1 MCWCGIGFGSFVVKI
16 TFLHIIYSLY
26 WKTSQLVSQ
35 SEFFGFL
42 FLIVFSVCIFWLYLS
57 NQKWKANLRRRWQ
70 CLLYDDDNIGRDMQC
85 ILYIRMKIDSGDIF
99 RYPIPYHLHTIAM
112 ILGKT
117 HMHRLKNETPLWYHN
132 IIAEQDGCH
141 KVKLETWL

>member
-1 MCWCGIGFGSFVVKI
+1 MW
-16 TFLHIIYSLY
+16 Y
-26 WKTSQLVSQ
+26 WIWILCCENYLFTYYLFPLLIDKPARLTIRVLWVLVSD
-35 SEFFGFL
+35 S
-42 FLIVFSVCIFWLYLS
+42 IFWLYLS

-70 CLLYDDDNIGRDMQC
+70 CLLYDDDNIGRGMQC

-117 HMHRLKNETPLWYHN
+117 HIHRLKNETPLLSHHN

-141 KVKLETWL
+141 KVKLETWF